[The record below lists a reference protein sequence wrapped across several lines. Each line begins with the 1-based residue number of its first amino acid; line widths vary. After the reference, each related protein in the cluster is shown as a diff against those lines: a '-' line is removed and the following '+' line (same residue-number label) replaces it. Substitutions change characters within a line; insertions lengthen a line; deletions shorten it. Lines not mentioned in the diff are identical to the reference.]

1 MPLTYAKKEK
11 KTRYGLDIYIATSD
25 GFISIIVVVG
35 GVLSKPTKTVP
46 RYEQNCWHEAFAV
59 VLLCKLIRFLH
70 FIGITLN
77 KKESLKLKG
86 SYIYCLSIQAIVQ
99 KEKKKKKKTKY
110 EMLVHLDIKLW
121 HSSALWFKKYLMG
134 IFVLKPHNLICIKS
148 KVNIISKSSILIK
161 NTGAIQF

>member
-99 KEKKKKKKTKY
+99 KEKKKKKNKIWDVGAPGHKALAQFGPLVQEIFDGNLCLETSQSNMYKEQSKY
-110 EMLVHLDIKLW
+110 
-121 HSSALWFKKYLMG
+121 Y
-134 IFVLKPHNLICIKS
+134 
-148 KVNIISKSSILIK
+148 
-161 NTGAIQF
+161 